1 MPLEPQL
8 TLDFLDNSV
17 SSTSMGA
24 IWCIARM
31 GFGASHLGLF
41 WLNIGVTWL
50 LLEVTL
56 INSDGYF
63 D

>member
-41 WLNIGVTWL
+41 
-50 LLEVTL
+50 
-56 INSDGYF
+56 
-63 D
+63 